1 MPPPS
6 AWADGTD
13 PGGGELGYL
22 LAPVNE
28 ELLGLYK
35 VPADGST
42 LGTLALVKLWNETV
56 SRSRL
61 PQAEAREAAGW
72 EGRRSDELSPR

>member
-1 MPPPS
+1 MPSPS

-22 LAPVNE
+22 LAPVK

-42 LGTLALVKLWNETV
+42 LGTLALAKLWNETV
-56 SRSRL
+56 SRARP